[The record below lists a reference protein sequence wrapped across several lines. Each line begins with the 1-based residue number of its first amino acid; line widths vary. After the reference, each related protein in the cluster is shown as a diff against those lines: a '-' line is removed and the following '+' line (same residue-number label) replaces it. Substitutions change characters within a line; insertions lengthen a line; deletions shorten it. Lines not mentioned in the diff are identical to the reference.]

1 LLTKIKVNLGNRSYP
16 LYVREGLLKQ
26 AGPLIRKAIPSRK
39 VALVSTSFLFKTH
52 GRGLVKSL
60 QRSGFYADTILV
72 PDGETHK
79 NEKTLFNILRKM
91 ASLGLQR
98 DSGLISVGGG
108 VLCDLAGLAAALY
121 MRGIA
126 YVQCPTTLLAQVDAS
141 IGGKTAIDF
150 YGIKNLVGCFY
161 QPKAVLID
169 PSVLMTLNKR
179 HFKTGLAEIIKHGVI
194 RDSRLFEKIEN
205 NTGAILSRNMNLLP
219 GLIAR
224 SCEIK
229 AGIVSEDEKELGKR
243 AWLNYGHTLGHALES
258 YYGYRLLTHGE
269 AVAYGMWF
277 AAKLSARLGICSESI
292 VERQCRLLKE
302 VKLLR
307 KVPRFNLKIVF
318 QKMFLDKKARSG
330 RIQFILTRKLG
341 LVTIEKNI
349 PPSTILSVL
358 TQFQSETRKMP

>member
-1 LLTKIKVNLGNRSYP
+1 LTKVILVKLRDRSYP
-16 LYVREGLLKQ
+16 LYIRADLLKQ
-26 AGPLIRKAIPSRK
+26 AGPLIRKAVPSRK
-39 VALVSTSFLFKTH
+39 VALVSTSFLFKTY
-52 GRGLVKSL
+52 GRSLMKSL
-60 QRSGFYADTILV
+60 QSSGFCADPILV
-72 PDGETHK
+72 PDGEIHK
-79 NEKTLFNILRKM
+79 NEKTLFNILQKT
-91 ASLGLQR
+91 ASLRLQR
-98 DSGLISVGGG
+98 DSGLISLGGG

-169 PSVLMTLNKR
+169 PSVLVTLSER
-179 HFKTGLAEIIKHGVI
+179 HFKTGLAELIKHGI
-194 RDSRLFEKIEN
+194 IQDERLFRKIEN
-205 NTGAILSRNMNLLP
+205 NTDAILSRDLNLLP

-229 AGIVSEDEKELGKR
+229 AGIVSEDEREVGKR

-269 AVAYGMWF
+269 AIAYGMCF
-277 AAKLSARLGICSESI
+277 AAKLSAHLGVCSPSI
-292 VERQCRLLKE
+292 AQRQVRLLKQ

-307 KVPRFNLKIVF
+307 KIPRFNLEIVF
-318 QKMFLDKKARSG
+318 RKMFLDKKARSG
-330 RIQFILTRKLG
+330 RILFILTRKLG
-341 LVTIEKNI
+341 LVTIKKNI
-349 PPSTILSVL
+349 PSSTIFSVL

>member
-1 LLTKIKVNLGNRSYP
+1 MKVIRVHLGNRSYP
-16 LYVREGLLKQ
+16 LCIREGLLKQ
-26 AGPLIRKAIPSRK
+26 AGPLVRKAVPSRK
-39 VALVSTSFLFKTH
+39 VALVSTSFLFKAY
-52 GRGLVKSL
+52 GRSL
-60 QRSGFYADTILV
+60 TNSLERSGFRVDPILV
-72 PDGETHK
+72 KDGESHK

-91 ASLGLQR
+91 AGLGLQR
-98 DSGLISVGGG
+98 DSGLISLGGG

-150 YGIKNLVGCFY
+150 CGIKNLVGCFY

-169 PSVLMTLNKR
+169 PSVLVTLSER
-179 HFKTGLAEIIKHGVI
+179 HFKTGLAELIKHGI
-194 RDSRLFEKIEN
+194 IQDERLFKKIEN
-205 NTGAILSRNMNLLP
+205 NTRAILSRDLNLLS

-229 AGIVSEDEKELGKR
+229 AGIVSEDEREAGKR

-269 AVAYGMWF
+269 AIAYGMWF
-277 AAKLSARLGICSESI
+277 AAKLAARLGICSGS
-292 VERQCRLLKE
+292 VAQRQVRLLKQ

-307 KVPRFNLKIVF
+307 NVPRFNLEIVF
-318 QKMFLDKKARSG
+318 RKMFLDKKARSG
-330 RIQFILTRKLG
+330 RIQFVLTRKLG